1 MSFTGII
8 LIGEPWNFVS
18 SDGENILKVRY
29 VRKEKADFIF
39 EWLSDFD
46 GYARYLMFG
55 NRHASIDGQFSDR
68 EAFESL

>member
-18 SDGENILKVRY
+18 SDGENILTVRY

-39 EWLSDFD
+39 ECLSDFD